1 MRLKLA
7 TLACAA
13 MAATF
18 ASADH
23 NWHLESHYTF
33 SVDPAW
39 GSAVTNIICMMEG
52 GSVDDSYGWGA
63 KAWAFNSSNSPT
75 LGFDTAW
82 FNLNAAEPT
91 LVGSLHVGIVQD
103 LPNDAPGQKHAVLFM
118 DSDAASRTS
127 NIAWGTFFNHT
138 NEDSLIYAIEQAT
151 SGGSWEYINPFLQEI
166 DTFAQG
172 DAKHG
177 NLGPFGTEGSAWFG
191 PGQSFSIVA
200 WSDGKVIGTGNNTWE
215 TQMQSVPEPASM
227 LVLAAGPLLLIH
239 RRRNKR

>member
-7 TLACAA
+7 TLAILAA
-13 MAATF
+13 GATI
-18 ASADH
+18 ASAAH

-33 SVDPAW
+33 NVDPAW
-39 GSAVTNIICMMEG
+39 GQPVTNIICMMEG
-52 GSVDDSYGWGA
+52 GSVDNSYGWGS
-63 KAWAFNSSNSPT
+63 KAWAFTSASSPT
-75 LGFDTAW
+75 LAFDTDW
-82 FNLNAAEPT
+82 FDLEAAQPT
-91 LVGSLHVGIVQD
+91 LIGSLHVGIVQD

-118 DSDAASRTS
+118 DADAASRTS

-177 NLGPFGTEGSAWFG
+177 NLGPFGTEGSAWFT
-191 PGQSFSIVA
+191 PGHDFSIVA
-200 WSDGKVIGTGNNTWE
+200 WSDGKVIGTGSNTYDV
-215 TQMQSVPEPASM
+215 QYQSVPEPTSLA
-227 LVLAAGPLLLIH
+227 VLAAGPLFLLH
-239 RRRNKR
+239 RRRNRR

>member
-1 MRLKLA
+1 MRFKLA
-7 TLACAA
+7 TLAIAVLG
-13 MAATF
+13 ATY

-39 GSAVTNIICMMEG
+39 GSKVTNIICMMEG
-52 GSVDDSYGWGA
+52 GSVDNSYGWGS
-63 KAWAFNSSNSPT
+63 KAWAFDSSSTPT
-75 LGFDTAW
+75 LAFDTAW
-82 FNLNAAEPT
+82 FDVNAAEPT
-91 LVGSLHVGIVQD
+91 LIGSLHVGIVQD

-118 DSDAASRTS
+118 DSEAASRTS

-138 NEDSLIYAIEQAT
+138 NENSLIYAIEQAT
-151 SGGSWEYINPFLQEI
+151 SGGTWEYIQPFLQEI

-177 NLGPFGTEGSAWFG
+177 NLGPSGTEGSAWFS
-191 PGQSFSIVA
+191 PTQNFSIVA
-200 WSDGKVIGTGNNTWE
+200 WSDGKVIGTGSNTWE
-215 TQMQSVPEPASM
+215 TQMQSVPEPSSM
-227 LVLAAGPLLLIH
+227 LVLAAGPLLLIN